1 MKQLFALMK
10 GYSNNIPNNVGKNK
24 KLETKEDKNSKKSLL
39 NKFLKLKGMKGL
51 FNTIMLF
58 ILAIIIVSSIITP
71 FIKLINDN
79 NLDILAIRNIV
90 ISTYT
95 NLVIVM
101 LLFFSLF
108 LVISN
113 SININKTEIF
123 NIYPVSNLKKYFAQI
138 LVTMESTVKI
148 GLTILIISL
157 LNITIRTNLSFDFIS
172 LLVGTAVTLIIPIP
186 IIVLI
191 SVVSKLIVTILS
203 KIVSKKNLEKIFTL
217 ISTFLGL
224 VIYVIFSARI
234 ITFDEFIKNTPI
246 INSISKILNENI
258 QKILEYS
265 NTNKFLELFG
275 LFIVFAIVTSII
287 VYIASIID
295 RILDN
300 ILQTASNTSGIFSK
314 SLNEEEIKERSEK
327 ELTNHKIKSLEKTYI
342 QKELR
347 EYTRSIQLLMSQILP
362 IAILPILFLL
372 IGYFSFNSGVS
383 ERIKESENFEVTLR
397 KREITNV
404 QINEDETSAEVTS
417 EEVTEKINLVKFVE
431 ENEEIQKII
440 DSTSKDELYEKL
452 DNNEIEIP
460 SLETKYTRET
470 INTIIN
476 EYIGIKNVN
485 KLQEEFKKVLINGI
499 PKEFKESIDEKF
511 IVYAVLI
518 FIGYMVLCESLA
530 VISIS
535 KDKNDIQALKTL
547 PISFKKQFEY
557 KVLLPKLLMYSV
569 IGFYIILATLLLQE
583 VMFKLNILLA
593 IIIGILHISVNT
605 TVAAL
610 IDLRKPNFN
619 WNTIIEISKNSYN
632 SLILMI
638 FRVILIGL
646 TVYQMITFTN
656 KFNISQTNILLI
668 ILVEHALIYLAV
680 ELLKKK
686 VVNKWFINI

>member
-10 GYSNNIPNNVGKNK
+10 GYSNNIPNNVEKNK
-24 KLETKEDKNSKKSLL
+24 KLETKEDKNSKKNLL

-58 ILAIIIVSSIITP
+58 VLAIIIVSSIITP

-79 NLDILAIRNIV
+79 NLDILAVRNIV

-138 LVTMESTVKI
+138 LVTMENTVKI

-172 LLVGTAVTLIIPIP
+172 LLVGTAVTVIIPIP

-191 SVVSKLIVTILS
+191 SVISKLIVTILS

-217 ISTFLGL
+217 ISTVLGL
-224 VIYVIFSARI
+224 VVYVIFSARI

-246 INSISKILNENI
+246 INSISKILNENV

-265 NTNKFLELFG
+265 TNNKFLELFG

-287 VYIASIID
+287 VYIASMID

-300 ILQTASNTSGIFSK
+300 VLQTSSNTSGIFSK
-314 SLNEEEIKERSEK
+314 SLNEKEIKERSEK

-372 IGYFSFNSGVS
+372 IGYFSFNSGVN

-404 QINEDETSAEVTS
+404 QINENETSAEVTS
-417 EEVTEKINLVKFVE
+417 EDVTEKINLVKFVE
-431 ENEEIQKII
+431 ENEEIQKVI

-485 KLQEEFKKVLINGI
+485 KLQEEFKKVLTNGI
-499 PKEFKESIDEKF
+499 PKEFKETIDEKF
-511 IVYAVLI
+511 VVYAVLI

-569 IGFYIILATLLLQE
+569 IGFYIILATILLQE

-646 TVYQMITFTN
+646 TVYQMITFAN
-656 KFNISQTNILLI
+656 KFNINQTNILLI
-668 ILVEHALIYLAV
+668 ILVEHILLYIAV
-680 ELLKKK
+680 HTFKKK

>member
-10 GYSNNIPNNVGKNK
+10 GYSNNIPNNVEKNK
-24 KLETKEDKNSKKSLL
+24 KLETKEDKNSKNNFL
-39 NKFLKLKGMKGL
+39 NKFLKLKSMKGL

-71 FIKLINDN
+71 FINLINDN
-79 NLDILAIRNIV
+79 NLEILAVRNIV

-138 LVTMESTVKI
+138 LVTMENTVKI
-148 GLTILIISL
+148 GLTILMISL

-217 ISTFLGL
+217 VSTFLGL
-224 VIYVIFSARI
+224 VVYVIFSARI

-431 ENEEIQKII
+431 ENKEIQKII

-646 TVYQMITFTN
+646 TVYQMITFAN
-656 KFNISQTNILLI
+656 KFNMNQTNILLI

>member
-217 ISTFLGL
+217 VSTFLGL
-224 VIYVIFSARI
+224 VVYVIFSARI

-314 SLNEEEIKERSEK
+314 SLNEKEIKERSEK

-569 IGFYIILATLLLQE
+569 IGFYIVLATLLLQE

-646 TVYQMITFTN
+646 TVYQMITFAN

-686 VVNKWFINI
+686 VVNRWFINI